1 MYSAALVTICEY
13 NVFLYCSSLLFS
25 LGGSL
30 NTCCCIYKL
39 YTGGVSSLPLCVYRW
54 LQVGARGARG
64 GYRWRA
70 GWTRCARSRSRAA
83 YKADRGPVSS
93 SPVIP
98 DASRAARFSSPA
110 HLRVTGSSG
119 NTAGRVHRG
128 EGSRVRPGLT
138 CNQD

>member
-30 NTCCCIYKL
+30 NTSKLVYWWCIFS
-39 YTGGVSSLPLCVYRW
+39 SSLRVSMAAGG
-54 LQVGARGARG
+54 GAGARG

-128 EGSRVRPGLT
+128 EGSRVRSGLT